1 MSTDRETLRAV
12 LSDVDYPATKDD
24 LVDRAQH
31 NDADADTLR
40 ALRSLQPVE
49 YGDFTEVV
57 RSVTL
62 HTGPEE
68 GRTSS
73 EKAKQARDNADSGLA
88 EHQTE
93 VPPNPIAEEIGENRK
108 A

>member
-1 MSTDRETLRAV
+1 MSTDRETLKAV
-12 LSDVDYPATKDD
+12 LFDVDYPADKDA
-24 LVDRAQH
+24 LVARAE
-31 NDADADTLR
+31 NNGADEDTLR

-49 YGDFTEVV
+49 YGSLTEIV

-62 HTGPEE
+62 HSGAEE

-73 EKAKQARDNADSGLA
+73 EEAKQARDNTASGRA

-93 VPPNPIAEEIGENRK
+93 VPSQPIAEELGENRK